1 MRSGNLPSPS
11 SPVTWTRGMS
21 LWRVTVNDGAWA
33 AAGASAAASA
43 AKARRAGP
51 ALTSEAMIESQREAQ
66 LFSRRHRLRHVEPEP
81 APVDPQAALRD
92 PAARGRQAA
101 ARHPARPA
109 ADQPGLAGVAER
121 DEIRPLQR
129 EPGGRLLAVRPGRAA
144 RPAQGGRP
152 PSFRR

>member
-66 LFSRRHRLRHVEPEP
+66 LFPRRHRLRHVEPEP
-81 APVDPQAALRD
+81 APVDPQAEVRD
-92 PAARGRQAA
+92 PAAQGRQAV

-109 ADQPGLAGVAER
+109 ADQPGLAGVAEH
-121 DEIRPLQR
+121 DEIRALQR
-129 EPGGRLLAVRPGRAA
+129 EP
-144 RPAQGGRP
+144 
-152 PSFRR
+152 